1 MNIDGI
7 VSGVVIDHITP
18 GMAMRVYRY
27 LHLDQ
32 LDCPVAIIKNV
43 KSSHMGKK
51 DIIKID
57 DANFDID
64 LNALG
69 YLDPGST
76 VNIIR
81 DGKIIEKHHPALPEK
96 LVNVIHCKN
105 PRCITS
111 VEPGIDQIF
120 LLTKAEERL
129 YRCAYCET
137 ERK

>member
-7 VSGVVIDHITP
+7 QSGVVIDHITP
-18 GMAMRVYRY
+18 GKSMEIYRY
-27 LHLDQ
+27 LHLDR
-32 LDCPVAIIKNV
+32 LECPVAIIKNV

-57 DANFDID
+57 DATFDID
-64 LNALG
+64 VDAVG

-81 DGKIIEKHHPALPEK
+81 NGEIVEKKHVKLPKK

-111 VEPGIDQIF
+111 VEPGIDHIF
-120 LLTKAEERL
+120 ELVRPEERL
-129 YRCAYCET
+129 YCCAYCKT
-137 ERK
+137 ERT

>member
-7 VSGVVIDHITP
+7 TSGVVIDHITA
-18 GMAMRVYRY
+18 GKSMAVYRY

-32 LDCPVAIIKNV
+32 LECPVAIIKHV
-43 KSSHMGKK
+43 KSSRLGKK

-57 DANFDID
+57 DASFDID
-64 LNALG
+64 LDALG
-69 YLDPGST
+69 YLEPGST

-81 DGKIIEKHHPALPEK
+81 DGRIAEKKHPALPQR
-96 LVNVIHCKN
+96 LVNVIRCKN
-105 PRCITS
+105 PRCITTA
-111 VEPGIDQIF
+111 EQGIDQVF
-120 LLTKAEERL
+120 LLTRAEERL

>member
-7 VSGVVIDHITP
+7 TSGVVIDHITA
-18 GMAMRVYRY
+18 GKSMAVYRY

-32 LDCPVAIIKNV
+32 LECPVAIIKHV
-43 KSSHMGKK
+43 KSSRLGKK

-57 DANFDID
+57 DASFDID
-64 LNALG
+64 LDALG
-69 YLDPGST
+69 YLEPGST

-81 DGKIIEKHHPALPEK
+81 DGRIAEKKHPALPQR
-96 LVNVIHCKN
+96 LVNVISCKN
-105 PRCITS
+105 PRCITTA
-111 VEPGIDQIF
+111 EQGIDQVF
-120 LLTKAEERL
+120 LLTRAEERL